1 MKQRL
6 FALLTLVMAAGLV
19 LSGCGAKGR
28 TSSSPN
34 PADASSGAASKYT
47 PKTRTVNMTAV
58 PQWIGE
64 MGDIPAFKDFAPKD
78 FKKGG
83 TYDGNEVFSWQPT
96 VMAACQGDT
105 MKLKIA
111 NPGPDDHTFT
121 LPDFSVNTPIPNFKI
136 TPVSFKVT
144 KTGIFDYYCTIAEHT
159 RYMHGVLMVFDDNSP
174 MCANGSTG
182 PA

>member
-1 MKQRL
+1 MKRRL
-6 FALLTLVMAAGLV
+6 FIPVVLAMMAGLM
-19 LSGCGAKGR
+19 LAGCGAKGR
-28 TSSSPN
+28 
-34 PADASSGAASKYT
+34 ASSDGSNSQSPSPAAAAYT
-47 PKTRTVNMTAV
+47 PKTRTINMTAV

-83 TYDGNEVFSWQPT
+83 IYDGNEVFSWQPT
-96 VMAACQGDT
+96 VMTACKDDT
-105 MKLKIA
+105 LKINIA

-144 KTGIFDYYCTIAEHT
+144 KVGMFDYYCTIAEHT
-159 RYMHGVLMVFDDNSP
+159 RYMHGTLLVFDDSSP
-174 MCANGSTG
+174 MCSA
-182 PA
+182 